1 MSEAVIRIQ
10 ELILEDFQN
19 VAKGVVQFPGNTREG
34 FFGTKSDVLG
44 IYGQNGSGK
53 TALLHA
59 LAVLKS
65 ALRGKAL
72 GKEALHYIMQGKER
86 AFIKAVFAIQ
96 QKNRQ
101 YRLEYSMVMGRR
113 SKAPTDGASEKL
125 PVQESQADSDAGAEA
140 ALPTAIIEAESL
152 KYAEF
157 EENRW
162 SSRKTLA
169 ECSLNRQDELLKPKK
184 SLLRLANSQSKLDDL
199 RLAKLLS
206 VRQGT
211 SFLFSGDMNRLAAE
225 SNDVFSDLLHAMRNY
240 AEYNLYIISSRG
252 WGPITMNMGLPFH
265 FRLEEKGEEGAGRK
279 ISMGIMMFRLDGPTV
294 FPLAYSRLVEKTVIS
309 LNEVLSMV
317 IPGIRLKLR
326 RLGSQLMQDGE
337 EAIVFEPVTTRDGRP
352 EQIPLRDESEGIKK
366 LISMLNMFVAAYNSP
381 TMTLAIDEFDAGLH
395 EYLLGEL
402 LGQFQKGGKGQ
413 LIFTSHNL
421 RPLECLDK
429 RSIVFTTAD
438 PEERYIRLKNV
449 KANNNLRDVYYN
461 QISNGINRELYEMAG
476 ESRSPCRRAGSLE

>member
-1 MSEAVIRIQ
+1 MSEDVIRIQ

-19 VAKGVVQFPGNTREG
+19 VAKGEVQFPGNTKEG
-34 FFGTKSDVLG
+34 FFGSQSDVLG

-65 ALRGKAL
+65 ALSGKAL
-72 GKEALHYIMQGKER
+72 GNEALHYITQGKER
-86 AFIKAVFAIQ
+86 AFIKAVFSIKH
-96 QKNRQ
+96 KNRQ
-101 YRLEYSMVMGRR
+101 FRLEYSMIMGRR
-113 SKAPTDGASEKL
+113 PKFHTDGVPEKIR
-125 PVQESQADSDAGAEA
+125 VQESPADSGAGDEA
-140 ALPTAIIEAESL
+140 VLSTAVVEAESL

-157 EENRW
+157 EDNRW
-162 SSRKTLA
+162 SSRRTLA

-184 SLLRLANSQSKLDDL
+184 SLAELANTQSRLDDL
-199 RLAKLLS
+199 RLAKLLAA
-206 VRQGT
+206 RQGT
-211 SFLFSGDMNRLAAE
+211 SFLFSADMNRLAVGG
-225 SNDVFSDLLHAMRNY
+225 SDVLSGLLSVMRNY

-252 WGPITMNMGLPFH
+252 WGPITMNTGLPFH
-265 FRLEEKGEEGAGRK
+265 FRLEEQADEGTGRK
-279 ISMGIMMFRLDGPTV
+279 ISMGVMMFRLDTPTV

-309 LNEVLSMV
+309 LNEVLSRV
-317 IPGIRLKLR
+317 IPGMRLKLR
-326 RLGSQLMQDGE
+326 RLGSQLMQDGS

-366 LISMLNMFVAAYNSP
+366 LISMLNMFVAAYHSP

-402 LGQFQKGGKGQ
+402 LVQFRKGGKGQ

-429 RSIVFTTAD
+429 RSIVFTTSN

-461 QISNGINRELYEMAG
+461 QISNGINRELYEMSG
-476 ESRSPCRRAGSLE
+476 DSRRPCHKTCSLE